1 MEVLSFTEQDNPHHN
16 AFNGT
21 SACAV
26 EPFPPHRARLT
37 PFHGL
42 QRHIPLLGVCL
53 LRPPGTPVLNRNC
66 LLPSSVPGGR
76 HCPCTRN
83 VLHNTGHPQR
93 LGLNQ
98 NPPENQG
105 FGLGQDSSTE
115 RKKPTHEERLLL
127 YHSYHSIVSGP
138 VTRETYGKLQS
149 VVIDG

>member
-26 EPFPPHRARLT
+26 KPFPRHRARLT

-76 HCPCTRN
+76 HCPCTWHAHHEWKRPKAITRSRWKA
-83 VLHNTGHPQR
+83 LSLHPQR
-93 LGLNQ
+93 SPQYRPPATPRLESEPSRKPRLWPWSGLLHRTQ
-98 NPPENQG
+98 EADPDGTASP
-105 FGLGQDSSTE
+105 
-115 RKKPTHEERLLL
+115 
-127 YHSYHSIVSGP
+127 VS
-138 VTRETYGKLQS
+138 
-149 VVIDG
+149 